1 MRTNQLTL
9 IAISIFVTLIIFIV
23 FIYLI
28 NLISE
33 SPQFQGYIGGG
44 PIDFDPDL
52 SPSYALDFTGYL
64 KFNSIFVMVPI
75 QLGIISLLLI
85 IPHLILKKK
94 KIPSRP
100 YVSLIAAAIMLF
112 IGIPSSIQGVLH
124 LFIILTNEHFRTME
138 YISATVPFMV
148 FGFILVGG
156 GMAFLTKSK
165 SLRNFMVRK

>member
-1 MRTNQLTL
+1 MKTRQLTL
-9 IAISIFVTLIIFIV
+9 IAISIFVALIVFIV

-44 PIDFDPDL
+44 AIDLDSDL

-64 KFNSIFVMVPI
+64 KFHSIFVMVPI

-94 KIPSRP
+94 KIPSQR
-100 YVSLIAAAIMLF
+100 YVALIAAVIMLF
-112 IGIPSSIQGVLH
+112 IGIPNSIQGVLH
-124 LFIILTNEHFRTME
+124 LFMILTNEYFRTIE
-138 YISATVPFMV
+138 YISATVPFMI
-148 FGFILVGG
+148 FGFVLVWGA
-156 GMAFLTKSK
+156 MRLLVKSK
-165 SLRNFMVRK
+165 WLGNFMERK